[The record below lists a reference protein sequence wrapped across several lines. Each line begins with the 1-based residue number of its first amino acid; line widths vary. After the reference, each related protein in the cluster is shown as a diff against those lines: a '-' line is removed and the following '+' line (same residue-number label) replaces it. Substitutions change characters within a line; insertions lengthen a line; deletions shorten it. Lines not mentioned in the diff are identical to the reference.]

1 MTVSHWHELL
11 DKEEA
16 SHRDVVIGAGIV
28 GSYAATAL
36 SSRGR
41 DVALVDSGTA
51 ASGASGRNGG
61 FVLTAQRDPYPMLV
75 ERSGRAIARDIL
87 GAVRTNVA
95 RMQSLAK
102 KHGVEV
108 GPTPCRLAESAADLR
123 ELQRWGRLLEEDGVQ
138 VDLQNTDPY
147 GSGYLAHMRI
157 EGDFVTQP
165 AELTTKL
172 AKASGAT
179 RYDHNEVYAIERS
192 GAEWIVRGRRVN
204 IRCERVFI
212 CTNGYAGA
220 IDSFLR
226 AHVAPKRGQM
236 FVTATSDFT
245 LPFAG
250 IGHGGYFRPGQDGRV
265 IIGGARA
272 YFMEQESTSEDAVT
286 GNLQERL
293 VGYLKRWLP
302 AVPPEPVRSWS
313 GIQGFTSDRRCIVGT
328 HPQHDTLAF
337 AVGFSGYGNGIGLV
351 AAERMIDHALD
362 GTSPGAFG
370 LSRETLTPLTTRVMT

>member
-11 DKEEA
+11 DKEEVA
-16 SHRDVVIGAGIV
+16 HRDVVIGAGIV
-28 GSYAATAL
+28 GSYAATVL

-41 DVALVDSGTA
+41 DVAMVDSGTA
-51 ASGASGRNGG
+51 ANGASGRNGG

-75 ERSGRAIARDIL
+75 ERSGRETAREIL
-87 GAVRTNVA
+87 SAVRINVA
-95 RMQSLAK
+95 RMRALAK
-102 KHGVEV
+102 EHGVEV
-108 GPTPCRLAESAADLR
+108 GATPCRLAESAADLR
-123 ELQRWGRLLEEDGVQ
+123 ELERWGRLLEEDGVAI
-138 VDLQNTDPY
+138 DLQHTDPY

-172 AKASGAT
+172 ANASGAT

-192 GAEWIVRGRRVN
+192 GNEWIVRGRRVN
-204 IRCERVFI
+204 IRCERVFL

-220 IDSFLR
+220 ISPFLR

-236 FVTATSDFT
+236 FVTASSAVT

-250 IGHGGYFRPGQDGRV
+250 IGHGGYFRPGEDGRI

-272 YFMEQESTSEDAVT
+272 YFMEQESTSEDVVT
-286 GNLQERL
+286 ENLHERL
-293 VGYLKRWLP
+293 VGYLKRWFP
-302 AVPPEPVRSWS
+302 DVAPEPVRSWS
-313 GIQGFTSDRRCIVGT
+313 GIQGFTADRRCVVGT
-328 HPQHDTLAF
+328 VPDAPTIAF

-351 AAERMIDHALD
+351 AAERMVDHALD
-362 GTSPGAFG
+362 GTSPGPFG
-370 LSRETLTPLTTRVMT
+370 LDRETLSPLLRPVMT